1 MGNNYLQEAFKA
13 LDLLTEEDFNLNT
26 LNGIDDLRDF
36 IDTDDEE
43 DTVIN
48 VIDPEATT
56 EDELRDSYMG
66 NVILD
71 CVVCHSKLYKDP
83 TEIVVDP
90 EIEYVNVDDECPYC
104 FSTNGF
110 LVVGQVAPYDS
121 TAIEKE
127 SEEAEEEDSSLMESK
142 DTIEHA
148 MDTLYDYLNNQE
160 DLDKETKDAWLHI
173 LGLIDRIQH
182 ESVDQNTSTSLG
194 RSGLQENFAAED
206 LSEYQKW
213 VDYDMKK
220 YGKISRLTMHKIK
233 KAGFSVVKDQYGE
246 YEVIADR
253 KDECITEVKKPVKEH
268 FEKVEIE
275 TDDQKLEMTSDKDG
289 KVTVTTEPKKEV
301 IGEVDEETKEIIDV
315 ENEVPKDSE
324 EVETPD
330 FTDIDI
336 NDFSEEEFNELGE
349 SYLKKVYENITSFKT
364 TQVSLPKDK
373 LIIEGIIAFNS
384 GKQKKTS
391 FIFEAKDITKS
402 GKLRFIGENTQITR
416 GKKAFTLFGSFDSGK
431 FIAESLN
438 YNYRTKNSSGKSS
451 RVYGTLKLT
460 EEKAHKDL
468 STKEGTLSKLFIDNK
483 DRINNTTTR
492 DELAAVLKDIIKDNN
507 SPKIKEIEAKINS
520 IKDHTKLLSYVY
532 NFILKGDNV
541 GSIERKTVNRNRD
554 KK

>member
-1 MGNNYLQEAFKA
+1 MGNTYLQEAFKA
-13 LDLLTEEDFNLNT
+13 LDLLTEENFNLNT
-26 LNGIDDLRDF
+26 LTGLDDLQDF
-36 IDTDDEE
+36 MDHEEVEDNSTINIIDT
-43 DTVIN
+43 
-48 VIDPEATT
+48 EATT
-56 EDELRDSYMG
+56 EDELKDSYIG

-71 CVVCHSKLYKDP
+71 CCVCHSKLYKDP
-83 TEIVVDP
+83 LEVVIDP
-90 EIEYVNVDDECPYC
+90 ETEYVNVDDECPYC

-110 LVVGQVAPYDS
+110 LVVGQVAPYNAETKEQEIEVED
-121 TAIEKE
+121 EKE
-127 SEEAEEEDSSLMESK
+127 DTEAEVEVEIEEALNEEAN
-142 DTIEHA
+142 I
-148 MDTLYDYLNNQE
+148 
-160 DLDKETKDAWLHI
+160 
-173 LGLIDRIQH
+173 
-182 ESVDQNTSTSLG
+182 
-194 RSGLQENFAAED
+194 
-206 LSEYQKW
+206 SEYQKW
-213 VDYDMKK
+213 VDYDMEK

-253 KDECITEVKKPVKEH
+253 KDECITEAKKPVKEH

-275 TDDQKLEMTSDKDG
+275 TDDQKLEMTSDENG
-289 KVTVTTEPKKEV
+289 KVIVVTEPKEETIV
-301 IGEVDEETKEIIDV
+301 PVDVETKEIIDI
-315 ENEVPKDSE
+315 ENEVPEDSE
-324 EVETPD
+324 EEETSD

-349 SYLKKVYENITSFKT
+349 SYLKNVYENVTSFKT

-402 GKLRFIGENTQITR
+402 GKLRFIGENAQITR
-416 GKKAFTLFGSFDSGK
+416 GKKAFTLFGNFNSGK

-507 SPKIKEIEAKINS
+507 SPKIKEIEAKING
-520 IKDHTKLLSYVY
+520 IKDHAKLLSYVY